1 MKMTSNT
8 MTAANEKDL
17 KYKYVLKYEDKL
29 EDKIYQTKITKS
41 KLPYGFIPET
51 SIKAW
56 SKSGK

>member
-41 KLPYGFIPET
+41 KLPNQIY
-51 SIKAW
+51 
-56 SKSGK
+56 